1 MEVAAAEAPRKPD
14 WLKVTLPVGE
24 TYLTLKSR
32 LRSLGLHTVCEEARC
47 PNIGECWAS
56 GTATLMLLGDVCTRG
71 CRFCAVKS
79 GNPQGVLDSD
89 EPSKSAAVCEAL
101 NLRYV
106 VLTSVDRDDLP
117 DNGAAHFARTV
128 VEIKARVP
136 DIVVETLTGDF
147 QGKLQDLSTML
158 ASGVDVFAHNIETVE
173 RLTRRVRDVRATYKQ
188 SMFVLEQG
196 KKLNP
201 RVVTK
206 SSIML
211 GLGETESEVL
221 QTLRHLRSVGAGIV
235 TLGQYLRPTEKHLPV
250 KEYVSPE
257 RFEWY
262 AEEARAMGFD
272 YVASG
277 PLVRSSY
284 KAAELFLL
292 KRIAGDN
299 AVARHS
305 TDLTKLRGITK
316 VSAQLSGRPS
326 LPVI

>member
-1 MEVAAAEAPRKPD
+1 MELAVPAAKKPD
-14 WLKVTLPVGE
+14 WLKVTLPTGE

-32 LRSLGLHTVCEEARC
+32 LRALGLHTVCEEARC

-79 GNPQGVLDSD
+79 GNPKGVLDSD

-101 NLRYV
+101 SLRYV
-106 VLTSVDRDDLP
+106 VLTSVDRDDLE

-128 VEIKARVP
+128 VEIKTRVP
-136 DIVVETLTGDF
+136 GIVVETLTGDF
-147 QGKLQDLSTML
+147 QGKLQDIRTML
-158 ASGVDVFAHNIETVE
+158 ESGVDVFAHNIETVE
-173 RLTRRVRDVRATYKQ
+173 RLTRRVRDVRATYRQ
-188 SMFVLEQG
+188 SLYVLEQG
-196 KKLNP
+196 KKLQGG
-201 RVVTK
+201 VVTK

-211 GLGETESEVL
+211 GLGETEAEVL
-221 QTLRHLRSVGAGIV
+221 QTLRDLRSVGVGIV
-235 TLGQYLRPTEKHLPV
+235 TLGQYLRPTDKHLPV
-250 KEYVSPE
+250 KEYVSPL

-262 AEEARAMGFD
+262 AEQARAMGYD

-299 AVARHS
+299 AIARHS
-305 TDLTKLRGITK
+305 TDLGKLK
-316 VSAQLSGRPS
+316 SVGRAS
-326 LPVI
+326 LPVLS

>member
-1 MEVAAAEAPRKPD
+1 
-14 WLKVTLPVGE
+14 
-24 TYLTLKSR
+24 
-32 LRSLGLHTVCEEARC
+32 
-47 PNIGECWAS
+47 
-56 GTATLMLLGDVCTRG
+56 
-71 CRFCAVKS
+71 
-79 GNPQGVLDSD
+79 
-89 EPSKSAAVCEAL
+89 
-101 NLRYV
+101 
-106 VLTSVDRDDLP
+106 
-117 DNGAAHFARTV
+117 
-128 VEIKARVP
+128 
-136 DIVVETLTGDF
+136 LTGDF
-147 QGKLQDLSTML
+147 QGKLQDIATML

-188 SMFVLEQG
+188 SMWVLEQG
-196 KKLNP
+196 KKLRP
-201 RVVTK
+201 SVVTK

-221 QTLRHLRSVGAGIV
+221 QTLRDLRSVGTGIV

-262 AEEARAMGFD
+262 AEEARAMGYD

-292 KRIAGDN
+292 KRITGAGDQ
-299 AVARHS
+299 ALHGDTPVARHS
-305 TDLTKLRGITK
+305 TDLTKLRSI
-316 VSAQLSGRPS
+316 GRAS